1 MIIFPAVDI
10 QNGKAV
16 RLKQG
21 RAEESTVFEDDP
33 IKAALRW
40 QDAGAKW
47 MHVVDLDGAFGGRAA
62 SYKIVADMCQAL
74 KIPVQIGG
82 GIRDAQIAQNYIDA
96 GVQRLI
102 IGTIA
107 LEEPKLFAQLCQL
120 FPGKVG
126 ISLDAHDGVL
136 KTKGWVEDYDKTIE
150 EVLPRLQDVGAAFII
165 YTDIARDGMQ
175 SGVNVPALERL
186 CSIATVPVIAAGG
199 VATLD
204 DVKALYPLTVKST
217 LQGAISGR
225 ALYEETLSLPEANA
239 WIESQQA

>member
-21 RAEESTVFEDDP
+21 RAEESTVFENDP
-33 IKAALRW
+33 VKAGLTW
-40 QDAGAKW
+40 QNAGAKW
-47 MHVVDLDGAFGGRAA
+47 LHVVDLDGAFDGRAA
-62 SYKIVADMCQAL
+62 SYKIVADLCQTL
-74 KIPVQIGG
+74 NIPVQIGG
-82 GIRDAQIAQNYIDA
+82 GIRDMQTAQRYFDA

-107 LEEPKLFAQLCQL
+107 LEEPKLFADLCIA

-126 ISLDAHDGVL
+126 ISLDADNGVL
-136 KTKGWVEDYDKTIE
+136 KTKGWVEDSDKTIE
-150 EVLPRLQDVGAAFII
+150 EVLPRLQDVGAAFVI

-175 SGVNVPALERL
+175 SGVNVQALERI
-186 CSIATVPVIAAGG
+186 CKISTIPVIAAGG
-199 VATLD
+199 VATLE
-204 DVKALYPLTVKST
+204 DVKALYPLSVNST

-225 ALYEETLSLPEANA
+225 ALYEGTLNLQEAHD
-239 WIESQQA
+239 WIAAQK